1 MPPRRSQRSK
11 RPSAQALEA
20 LVSSPPQRVRRQSLV
35 VDGSSSS
42 STQQPSLLHESL
54 AAQPVSRPVT
64 LFPVQ
69 SPQPPA
75 APATDQPAVLTSSV
89 MDQLMSRVT
98 DEVTK
103 RLQPLLSNL
112 SSMAQQAQSPP
123 STSSQAPAVSL
134 PVQQSTPLQS
144 SGSNIQQVQ
153 GHAAIQDTVEVPAV
167 HDGVQSVLASLSG
180 EQNLLPGTQRPNDVF
195 MSVTLPTDA
204 RVPPKIRS
212 KIIQNEFVDFGSLL
226 VNPAFKGKI
235 SNHTPTL
242 PGRLFSIV
250 SS

>member
-20 LVSSPPQRVRRQSLV
+20 LVSSPLQRVRRQSLV

-54 AAQPVSRPVT
+54 IAQPVSRPAT

-69 SPQPPA
+69 SPQPPT
-75 APATDQPAVLTSSV
+75 APATDQPAVLTSPV
-89 MDQLMSRVT
+89 MDQLLSRVT

-112 SSMAQQAQSPP
+112 SSIAQQAQSPP
-123 STSSQAPAVSL
+123 STSSQAPAVSF

-167 HDGVQSVLASLSG
+167 HDGFQSVLASLSG
-180 EQNLLPGTQRPNDVF
+180 EQTSLPGTQRPNDVF
-195 MSVTLPTDA
+195 MSVNQPIDA
-204 RVPPKIRS
+204 RVPAKIRS

-226 VNPAFKGKI
+226 IQLLRTNFVSHSNPSRKALL
-235 SNHTPTL
+235 HH
-242 PGRLFSIV
+242 
-250 SS
+250 